1 MLRIVAP
8 NGVKVGCRLGRC
20 GMLFAHVRHCDVK
33 SFSTN
38 KSVRLGPSKRKEVLC
53 CLLVAQWA
61 GRRTFGNFATLEICI
76 MKVMH

>member
-1 MLRIVAP
+1 MPQVFFQLSLFMINIMLRIVAP

-20 GMLFAHVRHCDVK
+20 GMLFAHARHCDVK

-53 CLLVAQWA
+53 CLLV
-61 GRRTFGNFATLEICI
+61 
-76 MKVMH
+76 V